1 MAIAASVRIRD
12 FQSGQ
17 PVATGAI
24 GTRPLIARPDQL
36 PGRVRGRDMDYGAF
50 VASKLAASPSTGIE
64 IDSLPE
70 LGLFPHQSDLTLWA
84 LRRGRAA
91 IFADTGLGKSRM
103 QVEWANVVCQRQGV
117 DAIILAPLAVA
128 EQTVAEA
135 AAIGV
140 EITHCRDA
148 SDVQPGINITN
159 YERLHRFDP
168 RRFGAVVLDESS
180 CIKHHDSRT
189 LQFLLDAFRV
199 TPFKLCATATPAPN
213 DWTELGTHAEFL
225 GVRSRVEM
233 LAEFFVHDGGDT
245 QTWRLKGHARHEF
258 WRWVATWG
266 ALVRSPADLGHDASA
281 YNLPPLQV
289 IEHHVDSREALDG
302 HLFAM
307 EAQTLSERRDAR
319 RSSISERVRACAD
332 VVNGDRQP
340 WIVWCDLN
348 AEGDALRVAIPDAVE
363 IRGSDDPDD
372 KESRLTRF
380 AHGDIRVLIT
390 KPSIAGF
397 GLNWQHCARMAFVGV
412 TDSFEAYYQ
421 AVRRC
426 WRFGQKC
433 PVQVHIFASEAEGA
447 VVANLKR
454 KEQEAKAMSDS
465 LSVETLAAVQ
475 ENVLGAVRETNTYQR
490 DKAEG
495 AGYTLYRGDCVDIV
509 RELADDSIDYSIFSP
524 PFSSLYTYSNSPR
537 DMGNCREND
546 QFFAHFDYL
555 IAELYRVIR
564 PGRDVSFHCMLLPTS
579 KVRDGFIG
587 IYDFRGDLIRAFER
601 HGFIFHSEVVIWKDP
616 VTAMQRTKALGLL
629 HKTIRENASMSRQ
642 GIPDYLVTM
651 RKPGEADPRVK
662 HDPADYPVEYWQK
675 IASPIWMDINPSDT
689 LQFRSAREHDDERH
703 IAPLQLEVIRRGIE
717 LWTNPGDTILS
728 PFAGIGSEGYVSLQL
743 GRRFVGAEL
752 KESYF
757 KQAAQ
762 NLQNALRD
770 AGDLFS

>member
-1 MAIAASVRIRD
+1 MTDTIQA
-12 FQSGQ
+12 FYSGQ
-17 PVATGAI
+17 PVATGALVNLADWRTP
-24 GTRPLIARPDQL
+24 GPLLRRDE
-36 PGRVRGRDMDYGAF
+36 RRDMDYGAF
-50 VASKLAASPSTGIE
+50 VASKLAESPPTGIE
-64 IDSLPE
+64 IDSLPDV
-70 LGLFPHQSDLTLWA
+70 GLFPHQSDLTLWA

-103 QVEWANVVCQRQGV
+103 QVEWANIVCQRQSV

-140 EITHCRDA
+140 QITHCRDA
-148 SDVQPGINITN
+148 ADVQPGINITN

-180 CIKHHDSRT
+180 CIKHHDSKT
-189 LQFLLDAFRV
+189 LTLLLEAFRT

-225 GVRSRVEM
+225 GIRSRVEM

-258 WRWVATWG
+258 WRWVASWG
-266 ALVRSPADLGHDASA
+266 ALVRSPADLGHDASD
-281 YNLPPLQV
+281 YNLPPLK
-289 IEHHVDSREALDG
+289 IHEHHVDAVSPTEG
-302 HLFAM
+302 KLFAM
-307 EAQTLSERRDAR
+307 EAQTLSERRGAR
-319 RSSISERVRACAD
+319 KASIGERVQACAD
-332 VVNGDRQP
+332 IVNKDRQP
-340 WIVWCDLN
+340 WIIWCDLN
-348 AEGDALRVAIPDAVE
+348 AEGDALRDAIPGAVE
-363 IRGSDDPDD
+363 IRGADDADD
-372 KESRLTRF
+372 KEDRLARF
-380 AHGDIRVLIT
+380 SSGDIRVLIT

-426 WRFGQKC
+426 WRFGQKRS
-433 PVQVHIFASEAEGA
+433 VQVHIFASEAEGA

-454 KEQEAKAMSDS
+454 KEQEAKEMSEA
-465 LSVETLAAVQ
+465 LSAETLAAVQ
-475 ENVLGAVRETNTYQR
+475 ENVFGTTRETNTYSR

-495 AGYTLYRGDCVDIV
+495 VGFVLHRGDCVEVI
-509 RELADDSIDYSIFSP
+509 RELPADSIDYSIFSP

-537 DMGNCREND
+537 DMGNCRGHS
-546 QFFAHFDYL
+546 QFFDHFQYL
-555 IAELYRVIR
+555 IAELYRVMR
-564 PGRDVSFHCMLLPTS
+564 PGRDVSFHCMLFPTS
-579 KVRDGFIG
+579 KVREGHIG
-587 IYDFRGDLIRAFER
+587 LYDFRGDLIRAFEN

-629 HKTIRENASMSRQ
+629 HKTVRENASMSRQ

-651 RKPGEADPRVK
+651 RKPGEPNPRVK
-662 HDPADYPVEYWQK
+662 HDPSDYPVEYWQK
-675 IASPIWMDINPSDT
+675 VASPIWMDINPSDT
-689 LQFRSAREHDDERH
+689 LQYRSAREHDDERH

-717 LWTNPGDTILS
+717 LWTNPGDTVLS
-728 PFAGIGSEGYVSLQL
+728 PFAGIGSEGYVSIQM
-743 GRRFVGAEL
+743 GRKFIGAEL

-757 KQAAQ
+757 RQASQ
-762 NLQNALRD
+762 NLRNALRD
-770 AGDLFS
+770 NGDLFGAA